1 MKNIPLAKTSNKTIT
16 EKEEYIKNPSQILRE
31 LIENSIDAES
41 SKINIKIDRGG
52 LGLIEV
58 KDNGIGMNP
67 QEMLLSIDRKSYSQ
81 NNTNKLFGTNGD
93 MLHQISKIAKIELIC
108 KEKNKTR
115 GSILKVSN
123 KKIQPVKEC
132 YADIGTKI
140 QIRDLFYNKSK
151 IRQLTKDTKIDDFS
165 HIVNTYAI
173 AFPKIGFTARINGK
187 DILNVPIED
196 KLSKDP
202 FISRIKSVLG
212 KNVSNSMIKFSNE
225 IDDIKVSILLT
236 NQKQSFKKDNYQF
249 IFVNQKPVQEIH
261 VKAMIND
268 LYQKSFDIKDYPAF
282 FVFLDIHN
290 EYFAIKRSSKN
301 EINFKEEKVIKILKS
316 ILLNG
321 FSKEIFNKKII
332 KNKEIDLSKISIALH
347 DDYEIKQSKN
357 GLIIKDRKKNKKI
370 EISLS
375 SIKSYFK

>member
-1 MKNIPLAKTSNKTIT
+1 M
-16 EKEEYIKNPSQILRE
+16 
-31 LIENSIDAES
+31 
-41 SKINIKIDRGG
+41 
-52 LGLIEV
+52 
-58 KDNGIGMNP
+58 
-67 QEMLLSIDRKSYSQ
+67 
-81 NNTNKLFGTNGD
+81 
-93 MLHQISKIAKIELIC
+93 
-108 KEKNKTR
+108 
-115 GSILKVSN
+115 
-123 KKIQPVKEC
+123 
-132 YADIGTKI
+132 
-140 QIRDLFYNKSK
+140 FYNKSK

>member
-1 MKNIPLAKTSNKTIT
+1 M
-16 EKEEYIKNPSQILRE
+16 
-31 LIENSIDAES
+31 
-41 SKINIKIDRGG
+41 
-52 LGLIEV
+52 
-58 KDNGIGMNP
+58 
-67 QEMLLSIDRKSYSQ
+67 
-81 NNTNKLFGTNGD
+81 
-93 MLHQISKIAKIELIC
+93 KIEG
-108 KEKNKTR
+108 N
-115 GSILKVSN
+115 
-123 KKIQPVKEC
+123 
-132 YADIGTKI
+132 
-140 QIRDLFYNKSK
+140 QIKYESGIITDTSLSPNKS
-151 IRQLTKDTKIDDFS
+151 
-165 HIVNTYAI
+165 
-173 AFPKIGFTARINGK
+173 ARY
-187 DILNVPIED
+187 ILNVPIED
-196 KLSKDP
+196 KLSKAP